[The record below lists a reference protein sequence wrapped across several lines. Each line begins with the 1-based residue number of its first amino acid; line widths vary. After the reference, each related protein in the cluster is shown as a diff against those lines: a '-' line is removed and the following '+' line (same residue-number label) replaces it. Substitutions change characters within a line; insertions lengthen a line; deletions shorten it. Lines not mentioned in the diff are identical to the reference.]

1 MGNRIAKHI
10 YTDNAFTLLE
20 KSTYYVRDASGNVMA
35 VYDRIIDASV
45 ETGEFMLSE
54 RHIYGSSRIGMDVST
69 HVFGPD
75 PYTALT
81 ETTRELGHKQYEISN
96 HLGNVLSVITDQKL
110 PVEVGSLIVS
120 YSAVVVTATDYSPF
134 GVGLYG
140 RSWSGEYRYGFN
152 GQEEVVENSP
162 SRIFFENRVYNS
174 NLGHWLSIDQYYNLY
189 PSLSPYSAFACNPII
204 TIDIAGDK
212 LRITVAQPNADRK
225 IEPSDLKNENIA
237 RADIYSLLPDDN
249 FYQSMLVIE
258 TDGTVSFNISEEMA
272 RSSND
277 PGVILLFELT
287 SASEEY
293 LFTVNQMGSYKRGP
307 NGPVETTDLGFPLQT
322 DSEGNEFV
330 VNNQV
335 LNLSSTPKTNIQ
347 TMGMN
352 NRTTPDCPMDP
363 TVAGEVI
370 IAPETNYIKEN
381 TPEQATM
388 NRSAVVFHELREV
401 YERSHHGRT
410 YRTENGVLGAHDI
423 AISEGSKFQ
432 KGDHRHTETPGEAI
446 ISDTP

>member
-1 MGNRIAKHI
+1 MNR
-10 YTDNAFTLLE
+10 F
-20 KSTYYVRDASGNVMA
+20 STQYQPTNPFLAQRA
-35 VYDRIIDASV
+35 V
-45 ETGEFMLSE
+45 
-54 RHIYGSSRIGMDVST
+54 
-69 HVFGPD
+69 
-75 PYTALT
+75 
-81 ETTRELGHKQYEISN
+81 
-96 HLGNVLSVITDQKL
+96 
-110 PVEVGSLIVS
+110 
-120 YSAVVVTATDYSPF
+120 
-134 GVGLYG
+134 
-140 RSWSGEYRYGFN
+140 YRYGFN
-152 GQEEVVENSP
+152 GQEEDVENSP

-189 PSLSPYSAFACNPII
+189 PSFSTYSAFACNPII

-330 VNNQV
+330 ANNQV

-388 NRSAVVFHELREV
+388 NRSALVFHELREV
-401 YERSHHGRT
+401 YERSHHRRT

-432 KGDHRHTETPGEAI
+432 KGDHRYTETPREAI